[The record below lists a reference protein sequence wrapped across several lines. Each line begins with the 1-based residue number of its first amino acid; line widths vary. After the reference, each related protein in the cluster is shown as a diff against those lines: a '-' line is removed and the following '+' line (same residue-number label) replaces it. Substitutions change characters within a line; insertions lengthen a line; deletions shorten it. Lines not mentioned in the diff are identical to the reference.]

1 MKNFY
6 ADNLYLYTLIRPL
19 QNYIIHQFWQSITG
33 TEHEFSVTQLKQY
46 ICGSDKEYQYCSVAR
61 PRRINSRTKEMDYS

>member
-33 TEHEFSVTQLKQY
+33 IEHEFTSH
-46 ICGSDKEYQYCSVAR
+46 
-61 PRRINSRTKEMDYS
+61 N